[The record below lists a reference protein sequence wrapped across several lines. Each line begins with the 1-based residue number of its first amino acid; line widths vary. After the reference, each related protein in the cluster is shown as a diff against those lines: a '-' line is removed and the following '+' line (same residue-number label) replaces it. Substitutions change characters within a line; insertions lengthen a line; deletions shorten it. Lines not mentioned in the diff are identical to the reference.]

1 MLQNIIYCNC
11 RYLHVQYLT
20 HRFSAFWLRSSVGL
34 SVISFGVSTATAENR
49 SQAKL
54 FFFSGGFFGVFS
66 LSLFNQV
73 QFFVC
78 FSSVAQLGDGV
89 WLSFLLVVLCLRV
102 QGLDQFSSRSSFFEL
117 AISLAFILTTLTIVQ
132 DKSRNYIVTLTIGGK
147 IAKNFLWNIVNS
159 RGTAIGITP
168 PSWNGLL
175 DPKQRSPQQPAQQQA

>member
-1 MLQNIIYCNC
+1 MSTSIQKYLLLGLLAKIKCRPVSDILRGIDSYRREPILGQIIF
-11 RYLHVQYLT
+11 L
-20 HRFSAFWLRSSVGL
+20 FGEFFGISL
-34 SVISFGVSTATAENR
+34 SV
-49 SQAKL
+49 
-54 FFFSGGFFGVFS
+54 
-66 LSLFNQV
+66 FNQV

-89 WLSFLLVVLCLRV
+89 SLSFLLVVLCLCV
-102 QGLDQFSSRSSFFEL
+102 QDLDQFSSRSSFFEL

-147 IAKNFLWNIVNS
+147 IAENFLWNIVNS

-175 DPKQRSPQQPAQQQA
+175 DPEQRSPQ